1 MITQCY
7 SARFVQPFAQLLA
20 GYERYPSKSLETLNA
35 IDGDSRISMQA
46 AHLLAAEQVQQTGDP
61 DIGLKAARIMPFGRV
76 GALTYA
82 AHSAATLREAIE
94 VTARYAPLFC
104 DGAIVDLQ
112 VQGKQAILRL
122 GSTVAPPR
130 AITDFSISTWYL
142 NRGYPEAGREIGYE
156 CWFSYRKPQYTTEY
170 DRTFT
175 QAGLR
180 FGAPFDGFVFS
191 REVLDVALPSADSTV
206 HLLLRQHLDLSM
218 AELSQRRT
226 FAGVVRQII
235 SRELVHTKPT
245 AATVAGQLR
254 MSARTLNR
262 RLGCEGTTFG
272 TVLDQLR
279 HELALRY
286 VGTRDVSLS
295 EASSRLRFSHP
306 ESFHRAFK
314 RWTGQTP
321 FAYKRERRL

>member
-1 MITQCY
+1 MNTPCY
-7 SARFVQPFAQLLA
+7 SARFVRPFAQLLA
-20 GYERYPSKSLETLNA
+20 EYDRYPSKSLEALNA
-35 IDGDSRISMQA
+35 IDADSRIPMQA
-46 AHLLAAEQVQQTGDP
+46 AHRLAVEQVEQTGDP
-61 DIGLKAARIMPFGRV
+61 DIGLKAARLMPFGRL

-82 AHSAATLREAIE
+82 THTAGTLKEAIE
-94 VTARYAPLFC
+94 VAARYARFFC

-112 VQGKQAILRL
+112 VQDKRAILRL

-142 NRGYPEAGREIGYE
+142 NRGYPAAGREAGFE
-156 CWFSYRKPQYTTEY
+156 CWFSSPKPPNTTEY

-180 FGAPFDGFVFS
+180 FAAPFDGFVFS
-191 REVLDVALPSADSTV
+191 RELLDLALPSADSTL
-206 HLLLRQHLDLSM
+206 HLLLRQQLDLSM
-218 AELSQRRT
+218 AHLSRRT
-226 FAGVVRQII
+226 FASAVRDII
-235 SRELVHTKPT
+235 TREMVHTTPT
-245 AATVAGQLR
+245 AATVARQLR

-262 RLGCEGTTFG
+262 RLGSEGVTFG
-272 TVLDQLR
+272 AIMDQLR

-286 VGTRDVSLS
+286 IGTRDMSLR
-295 EASSRLRFSHP
+295 EVSSRLGFSHP

-321 FAYKRERRL
+321 LEYKRERRL